1 MFATMKPYAPPPP
14 PGAQPPPLWGR
25 ADHVRALLG
34 DRVTDLEA
42 RQQTLRVTEFA
53 DGAAFRDYFKAN
65 YGPTIAVYTSLA
77 DEPERTAALDA
88 ELAALGDR
96 FHGTA
101 RWSGSTCS
109 SPHVARSRVVCLE
122 SAPHRVV
129 RHTTFRLAD
138 QARQTGLMGST
149 VDLVADIGESFGSW
163 TMGDDALILRT
174 LTSANIA
181 CGFHA
186 GDPRTMKRSV
196 ELCLEN
202 DVSIGAHPSF
212 PDLVGFGRRAM
223 ELSREE
229 IATDVIYQVGALQAF
244 ARAAGTEVRHV
255 SPHGR
260 LGTLVATDPH
270 YAQGVADGI
279 EQLDATLTVLTMTGE
294 LEREARARGL
304 RVVVF
309 GLVDRNLEDDGTLVS
324 RRDPEALVHD
334 EDALVERALSM
345 VLDGSVLS
353 RHGTRIEVTCDSLL
367 MHGDHPSSVRTAER
381 IRAAL
386 EEAGV
391 EIAAFAGTRP

>member
-1 MFATMKPYAPPPP
+1 
-14 PGAQPPPLWGR
+14 
-25 ADHVRALLG
+25 
-34 DRVTDLEA
+34 
-42 RQQTLRVTEFA
+42 
-53 DGAAFRDYFKAN
+53 
-65 YGPTIAVYTSLA
+65 
-77 DEPERTAALDA
+77 
-88 ELAALGDR
+88 
-96 FHGTA
+96 
-101 RWSGSTCS
+101 
-109 SPHVARSRVVCLE
+109 
-122 SAPHRVV
+122 
-129 RHTTFRLAD
+129 
-138 QARQTGLMGST
+138 MGST

-163 TMGDDALILRT
+163 TMGDDAHILRT

-186 GDPRTMKRSV
+186 GDPRTMKRSI
-196 ELCLEN
+196 ELCLEH

-244 ARAAGTEVRHV
+244 ARTAGTEVRHV

-260 LGTLVATDPH
+260 LGTLVGTDPH
-270 YAQGVADGI
+270 YAKGVADAI
-279 EQLDATLTVLTMTGE
+279 EQIAANGPTLTLLTMTGE
-294 LEREARARGL
+294 LEREAHARGL
-304 RVVVF
+304 PVVVY

-345 VLDGSVLS
+345 VLDGSVTS
-353 RHGTRIEVTCDSLL
+353 RHGKRVEVTCDSLL

-391 EIAAFAGTRP
+391 EIAPFARPTAG